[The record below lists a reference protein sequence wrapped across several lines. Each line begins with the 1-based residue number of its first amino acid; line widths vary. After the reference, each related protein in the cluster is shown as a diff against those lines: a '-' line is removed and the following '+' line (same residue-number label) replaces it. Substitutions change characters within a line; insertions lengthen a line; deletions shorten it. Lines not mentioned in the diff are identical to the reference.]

1 MKVDV
6 QGFEKQVLAGAV
18 ETIAQIEAVEIELSL
33 VELYTNQTLMPEML
47 SNLTALG
54 FGPVWLD
61 RGFKDPKTGYLL
73 QMDGIFIKKRCAC
86 HSD

>member
-18 ETIAQIEAVEIELSL
+18 ETMAQIEAVEIELSL

-54 FGPVWLD
+54 FRPV
-61 RGFKDPKTGYLL
+61 
-73 QMDGIFIKKRCAC
+73 
-86 HSD
+86 